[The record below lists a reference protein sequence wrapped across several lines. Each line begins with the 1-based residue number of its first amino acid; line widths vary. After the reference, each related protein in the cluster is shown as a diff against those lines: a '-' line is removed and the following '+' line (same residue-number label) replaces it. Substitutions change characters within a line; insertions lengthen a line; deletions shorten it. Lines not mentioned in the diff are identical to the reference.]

1 MGTSTISQ
9 MTAAGSVLGADLLEI
24 SQLSASVTISA
35 ATISALASDS
45 SLNDSGSGF
54 VAAGFAVGDR
64 VKVAGFTGSGANNIF
79 SAKVTDLTA
88 EKMTIGGTDGDV
100 IVDDAAGETV
110 TITKWITRRA
120 SLADVI
126 ALATVTDAELLAL
139 AGLTSAAN
147 KIPYFTGSG
156 TASLL
161 TRDTDTTLA
170 ANSDTA
176 LATQKAVKAYV
187 DGRVTGLL
195 EYQSNT
201 DCSGNPNYPAANK
214 GDVYIVSVSG
224 KIGGASGTTVD
235 VGDWYVAL
243 ADNAG
248 GTEASVGTSWGHME
262 HNLVSALT
270 GAYATTTE
278 QLTGTDNAK
287 IATPDSVAALWEQ
300 GSDVASAA
308 TVSLGEGGYFFI
320 TGTTTITD
328 IDFATDKAGR
338 KAWVKFAGV
347 LTLTH
352 NASTLIL
359 PGGSSITTAAGDT
372 ACFVSEGSD
381 VVRCVAYQKANG
393 QAVAVGSGYSGGVQS
408 TPVLGAAMT
417 ARTTNGPS
425 AGSVESSTNKVML
438 VTYDFDASTAE
449 YVQFMFPMPK
459 SWNEGTVTAQF
470 IWAATNTGNVVWG
483 IQGVSLSD
491 DDAYDAAF
499 GTAQTVTDGVTATTD
514 IMQSAFTSAVTIGG
528 SPAEGDLVCFQ
539 VYRDA
544 SNGSDTLAVDAKLIA
559 IRLNFTTNAAD
570 DS

>member
-1 MGTSTISQ
+1 MAYSTISSLL
-9 MTAAGSVLGADLLEI
+9 AATSLSGSELLEV
-24 SQLSASVTISA
+24 SQLSGTVTISA
-35 ATISALASDS
+35 ATISALASDNS
-45 SLNDSGSGF
+45 FNDSGNGF
-54 VAAGFAVGDR
+54 VTAGFAVGDR
-64 VKVAGFTGSGANNIF
+64 VKVTGFTGNVANNIF
-79 SAKVTDLTA
+79 VGKVTGLA
-88 EKMTIGGTDGDV
+88 AGKMTIGGSEGDV

-110 TITKWITRRA
+110 TITKWLTRRTTA
-120 SLADVI
+120 ADV
-126 ALATVTDAELLAL
+126 ALSV
-139 AGLTSAAN
+139 
-147 KIPYFTGSG
+147 K
-156 TASLL
+156 
-161 TRDTDTTLA
+161 DTDTTLS
-170 ANSDTA
+170 ANSDSK

-187 DGRVTGLL
+187 DAVATGLL
-195 EYQSNT
+195 DFKGST
-201 DCSGNPNYPAANK
+201 DCSANPNYPAASK

-235 VGDWYVAL
+235 VGDWYVAT

-248 GTEASVGTSWGHME
+248 GTEASVGASWGHME

-270 GAYATTTE
+270 GAYASTTE
-278 QLTGTDNAK
+278 VLTGTDNAK
-287 IATPDSVAALWEQ
+287 IATPDAVAALWEQ
-300 GSDVASAA
+300 GSDVASAG
-308 TVSLGEGGYFFI
+308 TVSLGEGGYFVI

-338 KAWVKFAGV
+338 PAWVKFAGA

-359 PGGSSITTAAGDT
+359 PGGASITTAAGDT

-393 QAVAVGSGYSGGVQS
+393 QAVAGGSGYSGGVQS
-408 TPVLGAAMT
+408 TPILAAAMT

-425 AGSVESSTNKVML
+425 AGSTESSTNKVML
-438 VTYDFDASTAE
+438 ITYDFDASTAE

-470 IWAATNTGNVVWG
+470 IWSATNTGNVVWG
-483 IQGVSLSD
+483 IQGVAMSD
-491 DDAYDAAF
+491 DDVYDASF

-514 IMQSAFTSAVTIGG
+514 IMQSAFTSAMTIGG

-544 SNGSDTLAVDAKLIA
+544 SNGSDTLAVDAKLIG